1 MKVVGQK
8 AWVMVCARP
17 SLPTEPEAAEHAG
30 RARRRRDVKKWVWI
44 AVIVASLFT
53 GYAVAYA
60 LKPAVPS
67 VKAYLDGREILF
79 QHTEVS
85 DPKVAEVL
93 TDMMKSPVLVVPA
106 LAQAPPALVAD
117 VYVFTNGVRGGGPF
131 KFQPD
136 VFDHPPGTDGYRPL
150 RAIHL
155 IRWKSERAA
164 RVLKSVAEITAA
176 EKAGA
181 IVIERPGVVANMPLV
196 TWPGGSR

>member
-1 MKVVGQK
+1 M
-8 AWVMVCARP
+8 
-17 SLPTEPEAAEHAG
+17 
-30 RARRRRDVKKWVWI
+30 KKWVWS
-44 AVIVASLFT
+44 AVVVAALFT

-67 VKAYLDGREILF
+67 VHGYLDGRDILF

-85 DPKVAEVL
+85 DPKVAEIL

-106 LAQAPPALVAD
+106 LGQAPPTMLAN

-136 VFDHPPGTDGYRPL
+136 VFDNPPGSDGYRPL

-155 IRWKSERAA
+155 VEWKNQQAA
-164 RVLKSVAEITAA
+164 RVLKSVDDVKAA
-176 EKAGA
+176 EKAGE
-181 IVIERPGVVANMPLV
+181 IVIERRGVVANMPLV
-196 TWPGGSR
+196 TWPGGGR

>member
-1 MKVVGQK
+1 
-8 AWVMVCARP
+8 MV
-17 SLPTEPEAAEHAG
+17 
-30 RARRRRDVKKWVWI
+30 
-44 AVIVASLFT
+44 VASLFT

-60 LKPAVPS
+60 LKPAVPN

-85 DPKVAEVL
+85 DPKVADIL
-93 TDMMKSPVLVVPA
+93 TDMMKSPVFVVPA
-106 LAQAPPALVAD
+106 LAQAPATMLAN

-136 VFDHPPGTDGYRPL
+136 VFDNPPGSEGYRPL

-155 IRWKSERAA
+155 VKWKNERAA
-164 RVLKSVAEITAA
+164 KILKSADEVKAA
-176 EKAGA
+176 ERAGE

-196 TWPGGSR
+196 TWPGGGR

>member
-1 MKVVGQK
+1 M
-8 AWVMVCARP
+8 
-17 SLPTEPEAAEHAG
+17 
-30 RARRRRDVKKWVWI
+30 KKWVWV

-53 GYAVAYA
+53 GYAMAYA

-67 VKAYLDGREILF
+67 VHGYLNGRDILF

-85 DPKVAEVL
+85 DPKVADIL

-106 LAQAPPALVAD
+106 LVQAPATMLAN

-136 VFDHPPGTDGYRPL
+136 VFDNPPGSEGYRPL

-155 IRWKSERAA
+155 IKWKNERAA
-164 RVLKSVAEITAA
+164 RVLKSADEVKAA
-176 EKAGA
+176 ERAGE
-181 IVIERPGVVANMPLV
+181 IVIERSGVVANMPLV

>member
-1 MKVVGQK
+1 M
-8 AWVMVCARP
+8 
-17 SLPTEPEAAEHAG
+17 
-30 RARRRRDVKKWVWI
+30 KKWVWI

-60 LKPAVPS
+60 LKPAIPN

-85 DPKVAEVL
+85 DAKVAEVL
-93 TDMMKSPVLVVPA
+93 TEMMKSPVLVVPA
-106 LAQAPPALVAD
+106 LTQAPPTMLAN

-136 VFDHPPGTDGYRPL
+136 VFDSPPGSDGYRPL

-155 IRWKSERAA
+155 VKWKKEGIA
-164 RVLKSVAEITAA
+164 RVLKSANEVKAA
-176 EKAGA
+176 EQAGE

-196 TWPGGSR
+196 TWPGGRR